1 MISFLKYLFLAI
13 VQGFTEPIPISSS
26 GHLVIFK
33 HLISSEA
40 LNDLNLEI
48 ILNFGSLIAI
58 IIFFWKD
65 IKELIIDF
73 FSYLKT
79 KQKKYF
85 KNFKYCI
92 LIIIG
97 TIPAGLLG
105 LLLKDSIESLS
116 SNVKT
121 LDSHY

>member
-65 IKELIIDF
+65 IKELILYFNYYWYNSCWIIRII
-73 FSYLKT
+73 T
-79 KQKKYF
+79 KRFYRKSF
-85 KNFKYCI
+85 
-92 LIIIG
+92 
-97 TIPAGLLG
+97 
-105 LLLKDSIESLS
+105 
-116 SNVKT
+116 
-121 LDSHY
+121 